1 MTIRKRKRFKNMLS
15 AEKRLEMKINE
26 HKMLMNT
33 LHEMFRKND
42 VPGKTLEMIK
52 AEINDTIKEIEELRK
67 EAMSST
73 KDTTVS
79 MFDGIKKNS
88 GCCGSSTCTCHH
100 NYGLY
105 DNIAKSNEAKP
116 VNLDAVI
123 VNTNI
128 HDILFT
134 SGFVVELDDLNIPSN
149 MVQFVTFLGKDKIE
163 IAINDFITTIFGSR
177 YPILSVIEGNVGRK
191 FTMTIK
197 RIDQTGAIVYKEKY
211 VGCEIEGYFRSSLEY
226 TKTDPSQI
234 MLQIKF
240 DGVSYETAN

>member
-1 MTIRKRKRFKNMLS
+1 MSIRKRKRFKNMLS
-15 AEKRLEMKINE
+15 VEKRLEMKINE

-42 VPGKTLEMIK
+42 VSGKTLEMIK
-52 AEINDTIKEIEELRK
+52 AEINETLKEIEELRK
-67 EAMSST
+67 EST
-73 KDTTVS
+73 QESKASTVS
-79 MFDGIKKNS
+79 MFDGIKKNN

-100 NYGLY
+100 NYDLY
-105 DNIAKSNEAKP
+105 DNIAKSN
-116 VNLDAVI
+116 
-123 VNTNI
+123 
-128 HDILFT
+128 DILFT
-134 SGFVVELDDLNIPSN
+134 SGFVVGLDDLNIPSN
-149 MVQFVTFLGKDKIE
+149 MVQFVTFLGKNKIE
-163 IAINDFITTIFGSR
+163 IAINDFIITIFGSR

-234 MLQIKF
+234 MLQINF
-240 DGVSYETAN
+240 DGVSYETTN

>member
-1 MTIRKRKRFKNMLS
+1 MTIIKRKRFKNMLS
-15 AEKRLEMKINE
+15 VEKRLEMKINE

-67 EAMSST
+67 EAMFNT
-73 KDTTVS
+73 KADTIS

-88 GCCGSSTCTCHH
+88 GCCGSSTSTCHH

-105 DNIAKSNEAKP
+105 DNIAKGNEAKP
-116 VNLDAVI
+116 VNLDAAI
-123 VNTNI
+123 ANTNI

-134 SGFVVELDDLNIPSN
+134 SGFVVELDDLNIPSD

-163 IAINDFITTIFGSR
+163 IAINDFITTIFGRR

-191 FTMTIK
+191 FTMAIK
-197 RIDQTGAIVYKEKY
+197 RINQNGAIVYKEKY
-211 VGCEIEGYFRSSLEY
+211 VGCEIEGYFRNSLEY
-226 TKTDPSQI
+226 AKTDPSQI

>member
-1 MTIRKRKRFKNMLS
+1 MLS
-15 AEKRLEMKINE
+15 VEKRLEMKINE

-33 LHEMFRKND
+33 LHEMFRKNN
-42 VPGKTLEMIK
+42 VPGKTLDMMK
-52 AEINDTIKEIEELRK
+52 AEINETLKEIEELRK
-67 EAMSST
+67 ENEQPTKTAST
-73 KDTTVS
+73 S
-79 MFDGIKKNS
+79 MFDNIKKDNT
-88 GCCGSSTCTCHH
+88 CCGSPTCTCHH
-100 NYGLY
+100 NYDLY
-105 DNIAKSNEAKP
+105 DNIAKSNEAKL
-116 VNLDAVI
+116 VNLDAAI

-149 MVQFVTFLGKDKIE
+149 MVQFVTFLGKNKIE

-197 RIDQTGAIVYKEKY
+197 RIDRTGAIVYKEKY

-234 MLQIKF
+234 MLQINF